1 MPTFDA
7 EYPEPRTVSA
17 ARLCLGLLLTAL
29 LCVWIGQQSINAYWL
44 EHYHRASP
52 LAALDRFPL
61 WRAGGAA
68 HKTVGDLCARY
79 LPALNPSGGTVAHAS
94 DPKDAENAGESEAG
108 KTELAA
114 TAKQPVEAAVAI
126 QKKPQPAAPKPQ
138 SAAKQTAQSTKTTK
152 QTAKTANQTPKPV
165 APSAPK
171 RTAAAPQMA
180 QPKPPAQPAQARRQQ
195 PTPGPDDQLL
205 AAIPAWARPQPPPQP
220 PRQTPS
226 GPDVTLRADDEVL
239 FAGDS
244 LMEGV
249 APHVSHWLK
258 RNGVKSNNRSRRS
271 TGLSYPNPKVRDWPR
286 EIETVLAGNPNVKLV
301 VIFLGPNDPGGFP
314 DPEAPRR
321 RFLRFQSE
329 AWENVYRD
337 RIGRIL
343 TAAEQHGARVIWM
356 GLPYMRKAELNRQ
369 MAYLDEVMR
378 SETAESALA
387 LFIPTKDLLSVTGA
401 YSDSI
406 PVNGKHVTVRAKD
419 GIHFTPSGQRILA
432 RAIQERIAILP
443 KPGGEGGETALP

>member
-1 MPTFDA
+1 MQTFDA
-7 EYPEPRTVSA
+7 EYPETRTIPA
-17 ARLCLGLLLTAL
+17 ARLCLGLLLAAFV
-29 LCVWIGQQSINAYWL
+29 CVWLGQQSINAYWL
-44 EHYHRASP
+44 AHYHRDSP
-52 LAALDRFPL
+52 LLALDRFAL
-61 WRAGGAA
+61 WRAGGTVHKAA
-68 HKTVGDLCARY
+68 GDFCARY
-79 LPALNPSGGTVAHAS
+79 LPALNPSAETLAYAS
-94 DPKDAENAGESEAG
+94 DPKDLEDGG
-108 KTELAA
+108 AA
-114 TAKQPVEAAVAI
+114 EAAHADIAVHVETAPPAAEPAAAAPETT
-126 QKKPQPAAPKPQ
+126 QEQPTLRQSPTPTSQTAQTPQPALL
-138 SAAKQTAQSTKTTK
+138 
-152 QTAKTANQTPKPV
+152 
-165 APSAPK
+165 SAPK
-171 RTAAAPQMA
+171 QTAAAPL
-180 QPKPPAQPAQARRQQ
+180 PKPPVQTAVDPA
-195 PTPGPDDQLL
+195 L
-205 AAIPAWARPQPPPQP
+205 IPAWARQPQPRVQM
-220 PRQTPS
+220 PS
-226 GPDVTLRADDEVL
+226 GPDVTLRAADVVL

-432 RAIQERIAILP
+432 RAIQERIVILP
-443 KPGGEGGETALP
+443 EPGADGETAMP